1 MTSRSMAAAVLLL
14 SVVAV
19 SQSEQPSDWL
29 NRMASAVQ
37 TTSYQGTVLRMQDGV
52 IQALKVVRT
61 VSDGVIRERVL
72 IQEGNGL
79 EIIRNGD
86 EVHCILPDEK
96 SVVIAEWDEQSTL
109 FSSLPP
115 ADIRFG
121 NEYDISIVRKER
133 VAGRIATLLAIR
145 PHDDFR
151 FGHKIW
157 LDVET
162 GFPLRALIYAGDG
175 TTIEE
180 VKFADINLDDAIPV
194 SALEPSYSTESYRW
208 FTQPSRSSGSAVES
222 DWTNDDLPVGFR
234 LLSTQAVELPG
245 SEIPV
250 THLLYGDGLAEVSVF
265 IAQQSASKDPQG
277 TSEGALNT
285 YSVDVSEFR
294 VTAMGEVPSIAV
306 EQIATSMRR
315 P

>member
-1 MTSRSMAAAVLLL
+1 MAAVALLL
-14 SVVAV
+14 SVAAG
-19 SQSEQPSDWL
+19 SASEQPSDWL
-29 NRMASAVQ
+29 NRMALAVQ
-37 TTSYQGTVLRMQDGV
+37 TSSYEGTVLRMQDGE

-61 VSDGVIRERVL
+61 VSDGVIRERML

-96 SVVIAEWDEQSTL
+96 SVVIAEWDDQSTL

-115 ADIRFG
+115 ADIQFG
-121 NEYDISIVRKER
+121 NEYDVSIVRKER
-133 VAGRIATLLAIR
+133 VAGRIAALLAIR
-145 PHDDFR
+145 PHDNFR
-151 FGHKIW
+151 YGHKIW

-180 VKFADINLDDAIPV
+180 VKFADIDLDGVIPV
-194 SALEPSYSTESYRW
+194 SALEPSYSTENYRW
-208 FTQPSRSSGSAVES
+208 FTQPSRTIGSTVDS
-222 DWTNDDLPVGFR
+222 DWMNDELPVGFR
-234 LLSTQAVELPG
+234 LLSTKEVELPG
-245 SEIPV
+245 SDLPV
-250 THLLYGDGLAEVSVF
+250 THLLYGDGLAEISVF
-265 IAQQSASKDPQG
+265 IALHSENKEPQG

-285 YSVDVSEFR
+285 YSIDVAEFR
-294 VTAMGEVPSIAV
+294 VTAMGEVPSAAV
-306 EQIATSMRR
+306 EQIATSMRK